1 MALEDGRFLTR
12 SEIVAQNP
20 GYSDRLVAVHPR
32 FRVVALGSPSPPYPG
47 RSLDP
52 PLRSRFQS
60 RYVDDL
66 EVMALVECMDLSGL
80 SANDKRGLLNF
91 YGIKMINNSYIP
103 LSTS

>member
-12 SEIVAQNP
+12 SDIVAQNP
-20 GYSDRLVAVHPR
+20 DFSSRLLAVHPA

-60 RYVDDL
+60 RYAEDLAVETILSCVDMTGIAQQDRQNI
-66 EVMALVECMDLSGL
+66 LS
-80 SANDKRGLLNF
+80 F
-91 YGIKMINNSYIP
+91 YGTVHDNIY
-103 LSTS
+103 